1 MEHGRARLAPCRSFL
16 SAMWRG
22 LMTIPLQRHAI
33 RDVKRANAPRCG
45 GSGTV
50 LTLYLDSFAR

>member
-33 RDVKRANAPRCG
+33 RDVKRANVPRCG
-45 GSGTV
+45 GNNTI
-50 LTLYLDSFAR
+50 LTLYLDSDTE